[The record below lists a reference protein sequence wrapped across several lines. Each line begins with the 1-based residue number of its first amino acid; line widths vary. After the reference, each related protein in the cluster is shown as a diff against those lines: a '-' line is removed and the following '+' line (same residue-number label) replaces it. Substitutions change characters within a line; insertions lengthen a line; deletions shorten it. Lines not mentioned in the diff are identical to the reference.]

1 MEKYVGYVCLLGLK
15 KEEEKVWKIVGWQ
28 ETKGLHVQFDKEYIL
43 DLKPEMMLLLKRELK
58 VAWHN
63 KLGFYLRLMQVLIT
77 DAYYLYLATQH
88 LWWKNGKSTTTQ
100 KKKICTRR
108 KGMKLDM

>member
-1 MEKYVGYVCLLGLK
+1 M
-15 KEEEKVWKIVGWQ
+15 GWQ
-28 ETKGLHVQFDKEYIL
+28 ETKGLHVQFDKDYIL

-58 VAWHN
+58 VAWRN

-77 DAYYLYLATQH
+77 DAYYLLLLPSYLASLVEEWEINNH
-88 LWWKNGKSTTTQ
+88 PK

-108 KGMKLDM
+108 KGLKLDM